1 MQMEVAS
8 LQQKMDV
15 IKHLDDARKR
25 GLTLR
30 QMVVTGESIEDATE
44 ALVYSRDV
52 ISRQILEPHAEYFS
66 NTSKALLQCRVN
78 SWTRAQAC
86 TFFINLHKA
95 IWLDIE
101 DIQYNLG

>member
-1 MQMEVAS
+1 
-8 LQQKMDV
+8 MDNL
-15 IKHLDDARKR
+15 KQLEDARKR
-25 GLTLR
+25 ALTLR
-30 QMVVTGESIEDATE
+30 QMVATGESMEDATE

-52 ISRQILEPHAEYFS
+52 ISRQILQPHAKYFS

-95 IWLDIE
+95 IWLDME
-101 DIQYNLG
+101 DVQYNLG